1 MRLPQG
7 SGLPGYI
14 KDTVSL
20 VMVWEFPA
28 VSQTRID
35 FWKQPQFT
43 QSGMWWFTLLF
54 GIVGGHHLLMRS
66 PQTALIF
73 LIANFLTF
81 GYLWFYDLI
90 QLSSY
95 GGNTT
100 ESLNKYGL
108 SHPWGPLGLAQGM
121 WLPPKGENAEQT
133 GGGCDTTP
141 GKPNT
146 EPPSPYI
153 FFLYALLLPASP
165 IAQLVAGDG
174 MNALARAIEFTI
186 LPTGW
191 IWYAVSLLYD
201 YWILLAQPADLFM
214 FGSKRCLKAL
224 TFFMDYDGHSPSL
237 MYVPGGSAA
246 ASAGK
251 GNSWISM
258 LLAPIFSVFKPA
270 VNLAKGVIEVL
281 PIEPAVEVARDTVKA
296 AYTTASTGLDIASKV
311 ASAAQ
316 KIGIDSALSKAKTAV
331 DISQKVGTLAATI
344 PGATAGPLAKA
355 AALAANP
362 AVYTQSGGG
371 SLTSLEYFTAGT
383 VGAVVVGGLLL
394 GATRSIQRNG
404 EVYDDAPPNAR
415 TI

>member
-1 MRLPQG
+1 
-7 SGLPGYI
+7 
-14 KDTVSL
+14 
-20 VMVWEFPA
+20 MVWEFPA

-81 GYLWFYDLI
+81 GYVWFYDLI

-100 ESLNKYGL
+100 DSLNKYGL

-121 WLPPKGENAEQT
+121 WIPPKGEKPPQT

-146 EPPSPYI
+146 EPPSPYM

-174 MNALARAIEFTI
+174 MNALARAIEFTV

-201 YWILLAQPADLFM
+201 YWILLTQPADLVM

-237 MYVPGGSAA
+237 MYVPDAA
-246 ASAGK
+246 TVASATK
-251 GNSWISM
+251 GDSWISM
-258 LLAPIFSVFKPA
+258 LFKPA
-270 VNLAKGVIEVL
+270 VNLAKGVAEAL
-281 PIEPAVEVARDTVKA
+281 PIAPAVEIARDTAKA
-296 AYTTASTGLDIASKV
+296 AYATASTGLDIASKV

-316 KIGIDSALSKAKTAV
+316 KIGVDSALSKAKTAV

-344 PGATAGPLAKA
+344 PAATAAPLAKA
-355 AALAANP
+355 AALTALH
-362 AVYTQSGGG
+362 TQSGGG
-371 SLTSLEYFTAGT
+371 SITPLEYLTAGT

-404 EVYDDAPPNAR
+404 ESYNDPPPDAR
-415 TI
+415 TV